1 MFLILGA
8 LRNFNLGMTTLRKG
22 EWNKG
27 VPLGHDPQG
36 KVLGIL
42 GMGGIGRNL
51 RDKAKAFGMEI
62 IYHSRNRIVS
72 GKEEGDAEYVSFDEL
87 LARSDVLSINCP
99 LNVRLPA
106 PVSFLLPLLTLTY
119 SKKPE
124 V

>member
-51 RDKAKAFGMEI
+51 RDKAKAFGYEAGFIFLEPFSEI
-62 IYHSRNRIVS
+62 WFRDPNTDILHTAKLTENTY
-72 GKEEGDAEYVSFDEL
+72 EAY
-87 LARSDVLSINCP
+87 
-99 LNVRLPA
+99 
-106 PVSFLLPLLTLTY
+106 FLHYCDFLDKVNKITH
-119 SKKPE
+119 E
-124 V
+124 